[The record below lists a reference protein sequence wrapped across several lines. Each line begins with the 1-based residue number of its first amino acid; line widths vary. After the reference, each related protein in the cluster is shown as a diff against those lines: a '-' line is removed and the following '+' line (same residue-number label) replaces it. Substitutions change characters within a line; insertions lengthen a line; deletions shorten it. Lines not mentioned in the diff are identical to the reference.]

1 MKKIILLFSI
11 VIASISCFGQV
22 AINEYSV
29 SNLSSYLDNYG
40 GEEDWIELYNAS
52 NAPINLVDYAL
63 TDDLNNPSKFE
74 LPNTVLAAGDFVLFW
89 ASSSAQND
97 PYHSPFKLSKSGE
110 EIALFYDPLGAAD
123 TVDYI
128 SYTAQTTD
136 VSYGRT
142 YDASPNWVTFIT
154 ATPDASN
161 GLLDLEEQQGPGLTI
176 FPNPHSGKFTL
187 NNTWP
192 TAMTVSCYTMQ
203 GKLIDVISLK
213 GSEQLKVSDLRYNQ
227 PDLIGFKM
235 D

>member
-1 MKKIILLFSI
+1 M
-11 VIASISCFGQV
+11 
-22 AINEYSV
+22 
-29 SNLSSYLDNYG
+29 
-40 GEEDWIELYNAS
+40 
-52 NAPINLVDYAL
+52 
-63 TDDLNNPSKFE
+63 
-74 LPNTVLAAGDFVLFW
+74 
-89 ASSSAQND
+89 
-97 PYHSPFKLSKSGE
+97 
-110 EIALFYDPLGAAD
+110 FYDPLGAAD

-128 SYTAQTTD
+128 SDTAQTTD

-227 PDLIGFKM
+227 PVILQYSSEMGSGYLKLIAW
-235 D
+235 